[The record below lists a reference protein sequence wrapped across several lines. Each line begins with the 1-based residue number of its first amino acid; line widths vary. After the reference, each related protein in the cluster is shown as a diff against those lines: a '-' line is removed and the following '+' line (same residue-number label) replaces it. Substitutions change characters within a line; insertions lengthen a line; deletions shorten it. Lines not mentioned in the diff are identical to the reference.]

1 MLFSRHHVALSPF
14 VLFLPSSG
22 QEANLLEEGIWPSQD
37 YHQLLGIF
45 LSCLAPEIAKCELSS
60 S

>member
-1 MLFSRHHVALSPF
+1 MLFSRHHVALRPF
-14 VLFLPSSG
+14 VLFLPG
-22 QEANLLEEGIWPSQD
+22 QEANLLEEGIWPPQD

-45 LSCLAPEIAKCELSS
+45 LSCLAPGIAKCELSS